1 MNGVRKNLVNYIL
14 PAGGEK
20 IDKVREGFMINQVL
34 SAALE
39 LGLFD
44 WLDEHGE
51 KS

>member
-1 MNGVRKNLVNYIL
+1 MNKVKNNLVNYLL
-14 PAGGEK
+14 PAGLEK
-20 IDKVREGFMINQVL
+20 IDQVREGFMINQVL